1 MQIET
6 HIVLSTELQNTWEVL
21 DENVDSA
28 VRFGLFSE
36 STVQSDRR
44 YIFEHDLDV

>member
-1 MQIET
+1 VQIKT
-6 HIVLSTELQNTWEVL
+6 QIMLSTELQNTWEVL
-21 DENVDSA
+21 EVNVDSA

-36 STVQSDRR
+36 STLQWDCR